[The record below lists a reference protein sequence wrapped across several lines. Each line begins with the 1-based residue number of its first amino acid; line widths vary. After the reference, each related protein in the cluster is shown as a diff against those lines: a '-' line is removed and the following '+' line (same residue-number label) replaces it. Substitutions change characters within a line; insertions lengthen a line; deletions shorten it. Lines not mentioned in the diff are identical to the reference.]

1 MCRDVGGKGQQS
13 TASIVEEAGEIEMQ
27 ERERR
32 GQGTTVVFALRCL
45 VMQEEESFQ
54 MEDKNP

>member
-1 MCRDVGGKGQQS
+1 MCRDVGGKGQQR

-32 GQGTTVVFALRCL
+32 SQGTTVVFVLRCL